1 MANARQFMGART
13 AAWAKSGYTAKDY
26 VQDGLIAM
34 WDGIENTGWGVHDPN
49 ATTWKD
55 LIGGAELKC
64 LPAFEGG
71 MTFSDTMAEFLKGTN
86 GSVATDRHSVIGLS
100 SAISS
105 LESTI
110 QTSIFYTG
118 SGPIGVLP
126 DGGGSAWIG
135 LRLGVR
141 SCSYGNNG
149 WQSIGGKVVDDWVY
163 LTVNCHLGNVRISDR
178 VANLYSTLKTAG
190 SSYSNLESVS
200 LNLACGITRNRF
212 IRIYNRSLSED
223 EEIKN
228 MVIDTARFNLPDAT

>member
-1 MANARQFMGART
+1 MILGART
-13 AAWAKSGYTAKDY
+13 GAWAKAGDRLPTARDY

-34 WDGIENTGWGVHDPN
+34 WDGIENAGWGVHDPN
-49 ATTWKD
+49 ATVWKD
-55 LIGGAELKC
+55 LIVGAELKC

-71 MTFSDTMAEFLKGTN
+71 MTFSDTMAEFLKGKI
-86 GSVATDRHSVIGLS
+86 GSVETDRYSVIGLS

-118 SGPIGVLP
+118 SGNIGVLP

-135 LRLGVR
+135 IVNGVR

-163 LTVNCHLGNVRISDR
+163 LTLNCHLGNVRISDR
-178 VANLYSTLKTAG
+178 VANLYSTPKTAG
-190 SSYSNLESVS
+190 SSYSNTNFVS
-200 LNLACGITRNRF
+200 LNLSSGISKNRF

-228 MVIDTARFNLPDAT
+228 MVIDAARFNLPDAV

>member
-1 MANARQFMGART
+1 MMIGARVG
-13 AAWAKSGYTAKDY
+13 AWAKSGGGVPTARDY
-26 VQDGLIAM
+26 VQAGLVAM
-34 WDGIENTGWGVHDPN
+34 WDGIENAGWGVHDPN
-49 ATTWKD
+49 ATVWKD
-55 LIGGAELKC
+55 LIGGVELKC

-86 GSVATDRHSVIGLS
+86 GSVTSGRHSIIGLS
-100 SAISS
+100 SAFSS

-118 SGPIGVLP
+118 SSHIGVLP
-126 DGGGSAWIG
+126 DGGATAWIG
-135 LRLGVR
+135 LLNGVR

-178 VANLYSTLKTAG
+178 VANLYSTLKKAG
-190 SSYSNLESVS
+190 SSYSDSDYVS
-200 LNLACGITRNRF
+200 LNLASGISKNRF

-228 MVIDTARFNLPDAT
+228 MMIDTVRFNLPYTA